1 MQAKEK
7 LLLAKEEIKS
17 IALSTRDLINSENEN
32 SNASSSQSSNP
43 IFVTNATATQR
54 MKDLQQDLKSAQEQL
69 LLTKDGILDI
79 KSFVRNLTDLAYENA
94 NLSTG
99 VLDDTFDRTTTMSAL
114 NLTEW
119 QGQLIQSQN
128 QLLLTADDIENI
140 AKYAEDIIELG
151 IKAINTSLG
160 QTSHS
165 VLGPNA
171 SAMEILQ
178 EWQRKFKAVEQQALL
193 AEDEVKNIADF
204 TSNTFSHIL
213 TPPNGTITEYFDKNA
228 STIEILKA
236 VHRELAAAALCHTA
250 TGPNASS
257 IDLLQHWQTKFNEM
271 QQQALLAKDEMKNIS
286 DYTTNTFSDI
296 LGLPNGTSTEP
307 LDKNMSTIDIL
318 KAVHRELSEAALCE
332 KQMKEVFD
340 VIKIEY
346 QNITL
351 PRGDGNHSITV
362 GNATALQMLQE
373 LKRESTL
380 NKEQLLLA
388 QDEIEEITN
397 FAKDLV
403 ALGTHNLDAYSL
415 QANETPLEHSPAT
428 IETLN
433 DLQRK
438 LKRTQELLL
447 LTNDEIKTLRN
458 FPEMEEVNDT
468 NPVLETTPIQI
479 LQDWQETLMQA
490 KEKLLLA
497 KEEIKSIALSTRDL
511 INSENENSNAS
522 SSQSS
527 NPIFV
532 TNATATQRMKDLQQ
546 DLKSAQEQLLL
557 TKDGILDIKSFV
569 RNLTDLAYE
578 NANLSTGV
586 LDDTFDKTTT
596 MSALNLTEW
605 QGQLIQS
612 QNQLLLTADDIENI
626 AKYAEDIIEL
636 DIKVI
641 NTSLGQT
648 SHSVLGPNAS
658 AMEILQEW
666 QRKFKAVEQQAL
678 LAEDEVKN
686 IADFTSNTFSHILT
700 PPNGTITEYFDKNAS
715 TIEILKAVHREL
727 ASAAL
732 CHTATG
738 PNASSIDLLQHW
750 QTKFN
755 EMQQQALLA
764 KDEMKNISDYTT
776 NTFSDILGLPNGTS
790 TEPLDKNMST
800 IDILKAVHR
809 ELSEAALCE
818 KQMKEVF
825 DVIKIEYQNITL
837 PRGDGNH
844 SITEGNATALQMLQE
859 LKRESTLNKEQLLLA
874 QDEIEEI
881 TNFAKDLVALGT
893 HNLDAYSLQANETPL
908 EHSPATIETLNDLQ
922 RKLKRTQELLLLTN
936 DEIKTL
942 RNFPEME
949 EVNDTNPVL
958 ETTPIQILQDWQ
970 ETLMQAKEKLLLA
983 KEEIKSI
990 ALSTRDLINS
1000 ENENSNASSS
1010 QSSNPIFVTNAT
1022 ATQRM
1027 KDLQQDLKSAQEQ
1040 LLLTK
1045 DGILDIKS
1053 FVRNLTDLAYENANL
1068 STGVLDDTFDKTTT
1082 MSALNLTEWQG
1093 QLIQSQNQLLLTAD
1107 DIENIAKYAEDIIEL
1122 DIKVINTSLGQ
1133 TSHSVLGPNASAME
1147 ILQEWQRKFKA
1158 VEQQALL
1165 AEDEVKKIADF
1176 TSNTFSHIL
1185 TPPNGTIT
1193 EYFDKNASTI
1203 EILKAVH
1210 RELASAALCHTATG
1224 PNASSIDLLQHW
1236 QTKFNEMQQQ
1246 ALLAKDEMKNISDYT
1261 TNTFSDILG
1270 LPNGTS
1276 TEPLDKN
1283 MSTIDILKA
1292 VHRELSDAALCEKQM
1307 KELFDVIKIEYQN
1320 ITLPR
1325 GDGNPPITVENAT
1338 ALQMLQEWKAEQ
1350 NRNKDK
1356 LLLTQDKIENI
1367 TSVARDL
1374 LKIGNHNFNSFLG
1387 ETDFPLLEANMT
1399 AIQILKDVQ
1408 RNLNWTQEVVL
1419 PVIDEIRNIS
1429 KFSRDEFLPFLASD
1443 GKASSEMFGK
1453 NYSTIEILHA
1463 VYDELVA
1470 ANEKI
1475 GNASDNLIPKL
1486 EKAKENLAFCENE
1499 RTEIANA
1506 IRLASEDI
1514 SIPQDEENS
1523 AIVGSNATLSQT
1535 LEQWQREIKKLRLK
1549 LASAITDSQFWM
1561 NFAMDEAT
1569 KNAKTV
1575 PTEEDRIAGANQTK
1589 ELLAELEAVH
1599 GEESILLQ
1607 EEKKNWDDSC
1617 FLCQDQLKNIT
1628 EFIKLQTPV
1637 MGNNITA
1644 FALLKELHLTWTA
1657 ETAVYQLLL
1666 NECKSSNEWNSYLY
1680 HQSVASL
1687 EDIVSS
1693 KSNLE
1698 KYVFEENS
1706 KLEIQREII
1715 DAYVEKS
1722 LLDNLNAYT
1731 EKINSFPL

>member
-1 MQAKEK
+1 MEKVEEENHQLREDIKKLKIEKQLEQARFTEEKKNFEFINEQTKKAMQEKENLLIHANEENRILRNNLILYREEIANLTLILKAENPVSGEDKLSVIQLAEILKDAKFNAERVSHGLNKEKEKLERKLTECQYEIKNITDLLREENFTTGKDDSSAINLVIGSQLIKKNCHKLSDKISEEKKVLEGDITTCETTKKNLAQLLQEKRSNLSKCQKENIASEGMVSSCLLELKSETNRLHEKIQSLENQYDTCKKKINFQNKNQEACRLTKEKLKEIITAVNTNHNKQVKEMKYKFNMCQDSERKNYDFITNDLQMILTQKKNQKLNLNGFLQVNKSSNGTSTEPIDKNMSTIDILKAVHRELSDAALCEKQTKEIFDVIKIEYQNITLPKGDGNHSITVGNATALQMLQELKRESTLNKEQLLLAQDEIEEITNFAKDLVALGTHNLDAYSLQANETPLEHSPATIETLNDLQRKLKRTQELLLLTNDEIKNITEFSRELTGELNSNPIGGSVEEVNDTNPVLETTPIQILQDWQETLMQAKEK

-318 KAVHRELSEAALCE
+318 KAVHRELSE
-332 KQMKEVFD
+332 
-340 VIKIEY
+340 
-346 QNITL
+346 
-351 PRGDGNHSITV
+351 
-362 GNATALQMLQE
+362 
-373 LKRESTL
+373 
-380 NKEQLLLA
+380 
-388 QDEIEEITN
+388 
-397 FAKDLV
+397 
-403 ALGTHNLDAYSL
+403 
-415 QANETPLEHSPAT
+415 
-428 IETLN
+428 
-433 DLQRK
+433 
-438 LKRTQELLL
+438 
-447 LTNDEIKTLRN
+447 
-458 FPEMEEVNDT
+458 
-468 NPVLETTPIQI
+468 
-479 LQDWQETLMQA
+479 
-490 KEKLLLA
+490 
-497 KEEIKSIALSTRDL
+497 
-511 INSENENSNAS
+511 
-522 SSQSS
+522 
-527 NPIFV
+527 
-532 TNATATQRMKDLQQ
+532 
-546 DLKSAQEQLLL
+546 
-557 TKDGILDIKSFV
+557 
-569 RNLTDLAYE
+569 
-578 NANLSTGV
+578 
-586 LDDTFDKTTT
+586 
-596 MSALNLTEW
+596 
-605 QGQLIQS
+605 
-612 QNQLLLTADDIENI
+612 
-626 AKYAEDIIEL
+626 
-636 DIKVI
+636 
-641 NTSLGQT
+641 
-648 SHSVLGPNAS
+648 
-658 AMEILQEW
+658 
-666 QRKFKAVEQQAL
+666 
-678 LAEDEVKN
+678 
-686 IADFTSNTFSHILT
+686 
-700 PPNGTITEYFDKNAS
+700 
-715 TIEILKAVHREL
+715 
-727 ASAAL
+727 
-732 CHTATG
+732 
-738 PNASSIDLLQHW
+738 
-750 QTKFN
+750 
-755 EMQQQALLA
+755 
-764 KDEMKNISDYTT
+764 
-776 NTFSDILGLPNGTS
+776 
-790 TEPLDKNMST
+790 
-800 IDILKAVHR
+800 
-809 ELSEAALCE
+809 
-818 KQMKEVF
+818 
-825 DVIKIEYQNITL
+825 
-837 PRGDGNH
+837 
-844 SITEGNATALQMLQE
+844 
-859 LKRESTLNKEQLLLA
+859 
-874 QDEIEEI
+874 
-881 TNFAKDLVALGT
+881 
-893 HNLDAYSLQANETPL
+893 
-908 EHSPATIETLNDLQ
+908 
-922 RKLKRTQELLLLTN
+922 
-936 DEIKTL
+936 
-942 RNFPEME
+942 
-949 EVNDTNPVL
+949 
-958 ETTPIQILQDWQ
+958 
-970 ETLMQAKEKLLLA
+970 
-983 KEEIKSI
+983 
-990 ALSTRDLINS
+990 
-1000 ENENSNASSS
+1000 
-1010 QSSNPIFVTNAT
+1010 
-1022 ATQRM
+1022 
-1027 KDLQQDLKSAQEQ
+1027 
-1040 LLLTK
+1040 
-1045 DGILDIKS
+1045 
-1053 FVRNLTDLAYENANL
+1053 
-1068 STGVLDDTFDKTTT
+1068 
-1082 MSALNLTEWQG
+1082 
-1093 QLIQSQNQLLLTAD
+1093 
-1107 DIENIAKYAEDIIEL
+1107 
-1122 DIKVINTSLGQ
+1122 
-1133 TSHSVLGPNASAME
+1133 
-1147 ILQEWQRKFKA
+1147 
-1158 VEQQALL
+1158 
-1165 AEDEVKKIADF
+1165 
-1176 TSNTFSHIL
+1176 
-1185 TPPNGTIT
+1185 
-1193 EYFDKNASTI
+1193 
-1203 EILKAVH
+1203 
-1210 RELASAALCHTATG
+1210 
-1224 PNASSIDLLQHW
+1224 
-1236 QTKFNEMQQQ
+1236 
-1246 ALLAKDEMKNISDYT
+1246 
-1261 TNTFSDILG
+1261 
-1270 LPNGTS
+1270 
-1276 TEPLDKN
+1276 
-1283 MSTIDILKA
+1283 
-1292 VHRELSDAALCEKQM
+1292 AALCEKQM

>member
-351 PRGDGNHSITV
+351 PRGDGNHSITE

-586 LDDTFDKTTT
+586 LDDTFDRTTT

-636 DIKVI
+636 
-641 NTSLGQT
+641 
-648 SHSVLGPNAS
+648 VLGPNAS

-727 ASAAL
+727 AAAAL

-800 IDILKAVHR
+800 IDILKAVH
-809 ELSEAALCE
+809 
-818 KQMKEVF
+818 Q
-825 DVIKIEYQNITL
+825 YQNITL

-1068 STGVLDDTFDKTTT
+1068 STGVLDDTFDRTTT

-1122 DIKVINTSLGQ
+1122 GIKAINTSLGQ

-1165 AEDEVKKIADF
+1165 AEDEVKNIADF

-1210 RELASAALCHTATG
+1210 RELAAAALCHTATG
-1224 PNASSIDLLQHW
+1224 PNASSIDLIQHW

-1292 VHRELSDAALCEKQM
+1292 VHRELSEAALCEKQM
-1307 KELFDVIKIEYQN
+1307 KEVFDVIKIEYQN

-1325 GDGNPPITVENAT
+1325 GDGNHSITVGNAT
-1338 ALQMLQEWKAEQ
+1338 ALQMLQELKRESTLNKEQ
-1350 NRNKDK
+1350 LLLAQDEIEEITNFAKDLVALGTHNLDAYSLQANETPLEHSPATIETLNDLQRK
-1356 LLLTQDKIENI
+1356 LKRTQELLLLTN
-1367 TSVARDL
+1367 
-1374 LKIGNHNFNSFLG
+1374 
-1387 ETDFPLLEANMT
+1387 
-1399 AIQILKDVQ
+1399 
-1408 RNLNWTQEVVL
+1408 
-1419 PVIDEIRNIS
+1419 DEI
-1429 KFSRDEFLPFLASD
+1429 
-1443 GKASSEMFGK
+1443 
-1453 NYSTIEILHA
+1453 
-1463 VYDELVA
+1463 
-1470 ANEKI
+1470 
-1475 GNASDNLIPKL
+1475 
-1486 EKAKENLAFCENE
+1486 
-1499 RTEIANA
+1499 
-1506 IRLASEDI
+1506 
-1514 SIPQDEENS
+1514 
-1523 AIVGSNATLSQT
+1523 
-1535 LEQWQREIKKLRLK
+1535 
-1549 LASAITDSQFWM
+1549 
-1561 NFAMDEAT
+1561 
-1569 KNAKTV
+1569 
-1575 PTEEDRIAGANQTK
+1575 
-1589 ELLAELEAVH
+1589 
-1599 GEESILLQ
+1599 
-1607 EEKKNWDDSC
+1607 
-1617 FLCQDQLKNIT
+1617 KNIT
-1628 EFIKLQTPV
+1628 EFSRV
-1637 MGNNITA
+1637 N
-1644 FALLKELHLTWTA
+1644 
-1657 ETAVYQLLL
+1657 
-1666 NECKSSNEWNSYLY
+1666 
-1680 HQSVASL
+1680 
-1687 EDIVSS
+1687 
-1693 KSNLE
+1693 
-1698 KYVFEENS
+1698 
-1706 KLEIQREII
+1706 R
-1715 DAYVEKS
+1715 
-1722 LLDNLNAYT
+1722 
-1731 EKINSFPL
+1731 